1 MRWPFIRAA
10 VLAVCLFAVVP
21 SPVPAATAV
30 DSQLFSNISA
40 TTSPFVLH
48 GGYYLISGVAT
59 WGGGNVELKMLGP
72 DQSTYLSLPTALKL
86 TANGTIAGYLP
97 PGTYEFVV
105 TTSTGV
111 YVSVAGVPIS

>member
-1 MRWPFIRAA
+1 MRWLFIRAA
-10 VLAVCLFAVVP
+10 ALAACLFAVAP

-40 TTSPFVLH
+40 TTSAFTLK
-48 GGYYLISGVAT
+48 GGYYMVSAVAT
-59 WGGGNVELKMLGP
+59 FGGGNVELKMLGP

-97 PGTYEFVV
+97 PGTYEVVV
-105 TTSTGV
+105 TTATAV